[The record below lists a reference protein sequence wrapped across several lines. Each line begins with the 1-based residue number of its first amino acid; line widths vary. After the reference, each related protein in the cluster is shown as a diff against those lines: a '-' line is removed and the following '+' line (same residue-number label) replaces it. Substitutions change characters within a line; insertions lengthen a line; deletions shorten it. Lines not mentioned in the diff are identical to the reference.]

1 MTEHIVSKKT
11 YALIFGILMVLTLV
25 TTRVAYLDLG
35 RMNVVVALAIACVKS
50 VLVILFFMHLAY
62 SRRLNQL
69 TIVAAFLWLT
79 LLISLTLADIWSR
92 GWIIGTG
99 K

>member
-11 YALIFGILMVLTLV
+11 YALIFGILLLLTAV
-25 TTRVAYLDLG
+25 TTATGYVDLG
-35 RMNVVVALAIACVKS
+35 RMNVVVALAIAAIKG
-50 VLVILFFMHLAY
+50 VLVVLFFMHLAY
-62 SRRLNQL
+62 SRRLTQM
-69 TIVAAFLWLT
+69 TIVAALMWLA

-92 GWIIGTG
+92 GWIVGTG

>member
-11 YALIFGILMVLTLV
+11 YAVIFGILLLLTAV
-25 TTRVAYLDLG
+25 TTAVGYVDLG
-35 RMNVVVALAIACVKS
+35 RINVVVALAIAAIKG
-50 VLVILFFMHLAY
+50 VLVVLFFMHLAY
-62 SRRLNQL
+62 SRRLTQM
-69 TIVAAFLWLT
+69 TIVAALLWLA

-92 GWIIGTG
+92 GWIAGTG

>member
-11 YALIFGILMVLTLV
+11 YALIFGILLLLTAV
-25 TTRVAYLDLG
+25 TTATGYVDLG
-35 RMNVVVALAIACVKS
+35 RMNVVVALTIAAIKG
-50 VLVILFFMHLAY
+50 VLVVLFFMHLAY
-62 SRRLNQL
+62 SRRLTQL

-92 GWIIGTG
+92 GWVVGTG